1 MTETKK
7 RSGYD
12 RFLNI
17 LYIVCGAFAFTAYFV
32 YFVKLLIWTEGT
44 LSYVAAIL
52 AMLVS
57 GIPLFFKRFWERILP
72 QKVFFVLKNIFAWGM
87 CFYMVTFLILCTY
100 IFTTN
105 SMQTHPEDLDSETVF
120 VVYGAGLRGERPGSV
135 LRKRLDKTAEY
146 MEAVP
151 GSVCIVTGGQGPDE
165 VMPEA
170 DAMKNYLVED
180 MGIDPA
186 RIYTDPDSSNT
197 IENIKNALAI
207 MEKEGISDYTMV
219 SVSNAFHIPRIK
231 LICSR
236 LDCRGEFVLAKDP
249 NPYALFA
256 TLVREYM
263 SYAKLFLMG
272 TE

>member
-1 MTETKK
+1 MTRSEK

-17 LYIVCGAFAFTAYFV
+17 LYIVCGSFAFTAYLL
-32 YFVKLLIWTEGT
+32 YFIKLLMWTEGP
-44 LSYVAAIL
+44 LSYIAAIL

-57 GIPLFFKRFWERILP
+57 GIPLFFKRLWEKVIP
-72 QKVFFVLKNIFAWGM
+72 KKVFFVLKNIFAWGM
-87 CFYMVTFLILCTY
+87 CFYMITFSILCAY
-100 IFTTN
+100 IFGTN
-105 SMQTHPEDLDSETVF
+105 SMQTHPEDLDKETVF

-135 LRKRLDKTAEY
+135 LRKRLNKTADY
-146 MEAVP
+146 LEAVP

-180 MGIDPA
+180 MGIDA
-186 RIYTDPDSSNT
+186 DRIYTDPKSSNT

-207 MEKEGISDYTMV
+207 MEEEGISDYTIV

-231 LICSR
+231 LICFR
-236 LDCRGEFVLAKDP
+236 LDCDSEFILAKDP
-249 NPYALFA
+249 NPFA
-256 TLVREYM
+256 MFAALVREYM
-263 SYAKLFLMG
+263 SYAKLFLLG
-272 TE
+272 AE